1 MSVLEIKN
9 LHVQIEDKK
18 ILKGVDLVLKTG
30 EIHALMGQENLPYL
44 QQLWETRIMK
54 SLKEKSCSMGKMCWK
69 WKWMSEHV

>member
-18 ILKGVDLVLKTG
+18 ILKGVDLVLKPVRSMPSWD
-30 EIHALMGQENLPYL
+30 LMGQENLPYL

-54 SLKEKSCSMGKMCWK
+54 SLKEKSCSMGKCAGNG
-69 WKWMSEHV
+69 SG